1 MGIPLGNKMGINT
14 KKIVHTENEDDN
26 EADKSEENDS
36 A

>member
-14 KKIVHTENEDDN
+14 KKTVHTENEDNN
-26 EADKSEENDS
+26 EADKSEESDF